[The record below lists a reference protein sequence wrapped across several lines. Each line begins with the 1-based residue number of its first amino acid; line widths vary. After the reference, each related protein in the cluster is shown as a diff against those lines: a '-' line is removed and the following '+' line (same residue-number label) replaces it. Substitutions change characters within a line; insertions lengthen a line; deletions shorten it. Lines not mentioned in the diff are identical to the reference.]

1 MNLADKREA
10 LQEKRKELEK
20 VVKEKETVTLKLK
33 EVTLTDNQLA
43 ELEEEASRV
52 AAAVDELETT
62 ISALSED
69 ITNEEKSLDAIA
81 KRVKEK
87 NEKTGG
93 SKMKYLQTK
102 EAVKDFAE
110 LLAKT
115 GGGEKLKQAWSNQL
129 KEKGI
134 TNPEV
139 LLPQAVVTS
148 ITDAFEKSGS
158 IFATFNHTG
167 LTMLKVMHNTNTDD
181 SSRAKG
187 HKRGKTKTEQEITLA
202 PKEIRAQYIFKYI
215 TLDKETIREQRD
227 TNALIN
233 YVLSELPNRI
243 ISEIERAAMI
253 GDGRASNDDE
263 HIHSYEAIISSDL
276 AYKSTQEETTNLLE
290 DLVKMDATITA
301 DGARYLVVS
310 RTTLADLKLTSNSG
324 GLVFPI
330 GSDMA
335 SALGYEAIFT
345 PDFMALDAA
354 PKAIEYVGNAYKVV
368 GDDVM
373 DSYEDFTLSQ
383 NKNEYL
389 MEIYS
394 GGGLGTFK
402 SAAVLTKATP

>member
-1 MNLADKREA
+1 
-10 LQEKRKELEK
+10 
-20 VVKEKETVTLKLK
+20 
-33 EVTLTDNQLA
+33 
-43 ELEEEASRV
+43 
-52 AAAVDELETT
+52 
-62 ISALSED
+62 
-69 ITNEEKSLDAIA
+69 
-81 KRVKEK
+81 
-87 NEKTGG
+87 
-93 SKMKYLQTK
+93 MKYLQTK

-115 GGGEKLKQAWSNQL
+115 GGGDKLKQAWGDNL

-134 TNPEV
+134 TNPEA

-167 LTMLKVMHNTNTDD
+167 LTMLKVMFNTNTGD

-187 HKRGKTKTEQEITLA
+187 HTRGKTKTEQEITLA

-227 TNALIN
+227 TIALIN

-243 ISEIERAAMI
+243 ISEIERASLI
-253 GDGRASNDDE
+253 GDGRASSDDE
-263 HIHSYEAIISSDL
+263 HIYSYEAIVAADA
-276 AYKSTQEETTNLLE
+276 AYKSEQTETDNILA
-290 DLVKMDATITA
+290 DLINMDATITA
-301 DGARYLVVS
+301 EGARYLVVS
-310 RTTLADLKLTSNSG
+310 RQTLAVMRLTENNG
-324 GLVFPI
+324 GLIFPI
-330 GSDMA
+330 GSDLA
-335 SALGYEAIFT
+335 SALGYAGIFT
-345 PDFMALDAA
+345 PDFMNLDEA
-354 PKAIEYVGNAYKVV
+354 PLAIEYVGNAYKIV

-394 GGGLGTFK
+394 GGGLDTFK
-402 SAAVLTKATP
+402 SAAVLKKATTTP